1 MNKTKMKI
9 NRRKSKTR
17 NKTRKFKGGF
27 LASFTS
33 MFSSKKVSENFKE
46 LLKSKNLPEY
56 LQKVYDAKN
65 KDETTFNTAVNELKE
80 KLKKLDMLILNIEN
94 EQKNEYNNKSTK
106 NPLLNSTNPNARPM
120 NRMNPR
126 TNRGI
131 GAANAVAAGAGAVAA
146 GAGALAA
153 GVEAKKALFGSN

>member
-1 MNKTKMKI
+1 M
-9 NRRKSKTR
+9 
-17 NKTRKFKGGF
+17 
-27 LASFTS
+27 
-33 MFSSKKVSENFKE
+33 
-46 LLKSKNLPEY
+46 LL
-56 LQKVYDAKN
+56 
-65 KDETTFNTAVNELKE
+65 
-80 KLKKLDMLILNIEN
+80 LNIEN